1 MTDASS
7 GGGAYVNPPANMN
20 ARYVKVG
27 RLVYLH
33 FGVHA
38 IGGTA
43 AVANFTTSNP
53 IYITGLPFPCLAQ
66 HSKHFVNMGYMPT
79 VIEKNV
85 FASLSQYNTWMDFQY
100 HGHNTGTGAGYQV
113 RWNMVHVSSD
123 AGYGNIAFDLMYETY
138 P

>member
-1 MTDASS
+1 
-7 GGGAYVNPPANMN
+7 MN
-20 ARYVKVG
+20 ARYIKIG

-43 AVANFTTSNP
+43 AVANFNTSNP

-85 FASLSQYNTWMDFQY
+85 FASLSQYNTWMNFQY
-100 HGHNTGTGAGYQV
+100 HGQNTGTGAGDTV
-113 RWNMVHVSSD
+113 KWNMIHISSG
-123 AGYGNIAFDLMYETY
+123 AGYGNIAFDLTYETY